1 MSYKPMVGETK
12 LLGSVAL
19 VAWTATVNTAHATS
33 TAIILLTAQ
42 SGTLN
47 AGEVGVSSRVNGV
60 SFTITSFDVLD
71 TRTIG
76 YEIIEP

>member
-1 MSYKPMVGETK
+1 MSYKPVVGEAK

-19 VAWTATVNTAHATS
+19 VAGTATVTTAFATS

-47 AGEVGVSSRVNGV
+47 AGDVGVSSRVNGV
-60 SFTITSFDVLD
+60 SFTIASLNVLD
-71 TRTIG
+71 ARTVG
-76 YEIIEP
+76 YTIFEP